1 MNILAGITILL
12 SFIGV
17 LVAARGG
24 ERESPLQA
32 MTALL
37 LLLISLCGG
46 VLAFLFLIWY

>member
-12 SFIGV
+12 AFFGLLISVRGENISF
-17 LVAARGG
+17 
-24 ERESPLQA
+24 LQA

-37 LLLISLCGG
+37 LFLLSLSGG